1 METTLIPPTKPINAR
16 KKLPKPI
23 LTCTKISSAK
33 NLLFFLASVGIHA
46 LGPNVLASAMLRKRK
61 VKELLT
67 DRQNKRQHEFVKLQ
81 NKFIALHTTANK
93 PEHMLSVTMEI
104 CRYHKEQDKP

>member
-1 METTLIPPTKPINAR
+1 M
-16 KKLPKPI
+16 
-23 LTCTKISSAK
+23 
-33 NLLFFLASVGIHA
+33 
-46 LGPNVLASAMLRKRK
+46 LASAMLRKRK
-61 VKELLT
+61 VKELVT

-81 NKFIALHTTANK
+81 NKFIALHTTTANK